1 MELRQLKYFVAVAE
15 DGQFVSASRR
25 MFVSQPALSQ
35 QIKLL
40 ENELGVELFVKIQR
54 QVYRKVVLTEAGQVL
69 LKDAKKILQ
78 LCDKAKENA
87 KNAVTQRRT
96 LNLGTYRM
104 LVGRRIMDTLALF
117 AEHLSGWDIKMVELP
132 THLSVQ
138 EAVLDETID
147 VGISVLPLK
156 NDKLEAIVLK
166 KSRLT
171 VILPQHH
178 PLAALDK
185 LTLSTLRHEKWIEI
199 DAAVH
204 PIFEEIER
212 LCLQAGFNRRPNIV
226 QEVSSLEVMAQLV
239 ALGRGIAFVPSFFET
254 STVVGIVNR
263 PLDDASI
270 EFEQCLVFRKDKW
283 REIKDVLNN
292 AI

>member
-15 DGQFVSASRR
+15 ERQFLAASQR

-40 ENELGVELFVKIQR
+40 EEELGVELFVKTQR
-54 QVYRKVVLTEAGQVL
+54 QIYRKVVLTEAGEGF

-87 KNAVTQRRT
+87 KNTVKQSHT
-96 LNLGTYRM
+96 LKLGTYRM
-104 LVGRRIMDTLALF
+104 LVGRRIMDTLAML
-117 AEHLSGWDIKMVELP
+117 AERFPSYDIKIVELP

-138 EAVLDETID
+138 EAVVDETID
-147 VGISVLPLK
+147 VGISVMPLK
-156 NDKLEAIVLK
+156 YPHLKATTLK
-166 KSRLT
+166 KSQLT
-171 VILPQHH
+171 VIMPQNH
-178 PLAALDK
+178 PLASSEK
-185 LTLSTLRHEKWIEI
+185 LTLSALRQEKWIEI

-212 LCLQAGFNRRPNIV
+212 LCLEAGFNRRPNIV

-239 ALGRGIAFVPSFFET
+239 ALGKGIAFVPSFFET
-254 STVVGIVNR
+254 SSVAGLVNK
-263 PLDDASI
+263 PLNDASI
-270 EFEQCLVFRKDKW
+270 EFEQCLVYRHNDLFFQK
-283 REIKDVLNN
+283 N
-292 AI
+292 AS